1 MNSDCRFYMDDSY
14 LDVQNSKD
22 NLINDAVLEKAG
34 FVRSNKQ
41 FDSYMQDTCPGYRS
55 YKKSTNSGK
64 YFIDITFGISNI
76 DNEKNWNVHI
86 DNCDRMSIGSADIST
101 IGQFNDFMKVFKI
114 DCKLP
119 DYF

>member
-1 MNSDCRFYMDDSY
+1 MSHECGFYMDDSY
-14 LDVQNSKD
+14 LDVQYSKD
-22 NLINDAVLEKAG
+22 NLITDNILEKAG
-34 FVRSNKQ
+34 FVRSNIQ
-41 FDSYMQDTCPGYRS
+41 LDRYMQDTYPGYRS
-55 YKKSTNSGK
+55 YEKTANSEK

-101 IGQFNDFMKVFKI
+101 IRQFNDFMKVFNI

-119 DYF
+119 YYF